1 MSKRR
6 VRHDLL
12 DRVREVENVFI
23 PMPDGTRLA
32 ARLFLPADGERA
44 PAILE
49 YIPYRKRDFMRARDE
64 PMHRH
69 FAAHGYAVAR
79 VDVRGSGDSEGLL
92 SDEYSAQEQ
101 DDAEAIIAWLA
112 AQDWCD
118 GSVGMM
124 GISWGGFNALQV
136 AARRPPALKAI
147 ITLCA
152 SDDRYADDAHYMGGL
167 MLNENLQW
175 GSILMTYQAMPPD
188 PAIVGERFDTMWRE
202 RLEGLPAF
210 PALWASHPWR
220 DGYWKQGSVCEDYD
234 AITCPVYAIGGWAD
248 GYSNSV
254 GRTLAGLKKVPKK
267 GLIGP
272 WAHTFPHRGYPG
284 PAIGFLQEAIRW
296 WDQWLR
302 GRQTGIME
310 EPLLRVWMQESVPPA
325 PHYDE
330 RPGRWI
336 AETSWP
342 SDRLVSRRWSM
353 NPTRLDDEPGDERP
367 LRLRSPQTTG
377 AVSGEWCA
385 FGARGEMP
393 LDQRPDDGRSLV
405 FDSDPLAED
414 LEILGAPEVT
424 LELASDAPVAMVAVR
439 LNEVSPAGAS
449 TRVSYGILN
458 LTHRD
463 SHERP
468 EPMPVGERIRV
479 TVKLNDIAARLSAGH
494 RIRVAVSTSYWPI
507 AWPSP
512 EPVTLTVWSA
522 VSTLTLPVR
531 PPHELDDTLVAF
543 PPPEECPG
551 VEHEPLRPI
560 PFKRSTEH
568 DLVTN
573 ELIYTLTSDGGEFGD
588 HSHAYIEA
596 IDMTLGYSI
605 EKRHRIRP
613 TDPLSACTEFSQ
625 WVELARDGWKVRIE
639 TETSTRARRD
649 HFHFTARLRAVH
661 DGDTVTERTWD
672 ERIPRQLG

>member
-12 DRVREVENVFI
+12 DRVREIENVFI
-23 PMPDGTRLA
+23 PMPDGIRLA
-32 ARLFLPADGERA
+32 ARLFLPADGEPA

-64 PMHRH
+64 PMHRY

-92 SDEYSAQEQ
+92 TDEYAVQEQ

-112 AQDWCD
+112 EQRWCD

-136 AARRPPALKAI
+136 AARRPPALRAI

-188 PAIVGERFDTMWRE
+188 PAIVGERYEAMWRE

-220 DGYWKQGSVCEDYD
+220 DLYWKQGSVCEDYD
-234 AITCPVYAIGGWAD
+234 AIACPVYVIGGWAD

-254 GRTLAGLKKVPKK
+254 GRTLAGLRSAPKK

-302 GRQTGIME
+302 GRDTGIMD
-310 EPLLRVWMQESVPPA
+310 EPLLRVWMQDSVPPA

-330 RPGRWI
+330 RPGRWV

-342 SDRLVSRRWSM
+342 SERVVLRHWAM
-353 NPTRLDDEPGDERP
+353 NPKRLGDEPGEERA
-367 LRLRSPQTTG
+367 LHVRSPQTTG

-405 FDSDPLAED
+405 FDSEPLAED
-414 LEILGAPEVT
+414 LEIMGAPLVE
-424 LELASDAPVAMVAVR
+424 LALASDEPVAMVAVR
-439 LNEVSPAGAS
+439 LDEVTPAGAS
-449 TRVSYGILN
+449 TRVSYGLLN

-463 SHERP
+463 SHEHP
-468 EPMPVGERIRV
+468 EPLPVGERIRV
-479 TVKLNDIAARLSAGH
+479 VVALNDIAARLSAGN
-494 RIRVAVSTSYWPI
+494 RIRVAVSTCYWPI

-512 EPVTLTVWSA
+512 EAATLTLWSA
-522 VSTLTLPVR
+522 VSRLSLPVR
-531 PPHELDDTLVAF
+531 PPHALDDALADF

-596 IDMTLGYSI
+596 IDMTLGYSMM
-605 EKRHRIRP
+605 KRHRIRP
-613 TDPLSACTEFSQ
+613 TDPLSACTEFEQ

-639 TETSTRARRD
+639 SETRTRAQRE
-649 HFHFTARLRAVH
+649 HFHFTARLRAVQN
-661 DGDTVTERTWD
+661 GETVFERDWD
-672 ERIPRQLG
+672 ELIVRQLA